1 MGKGKKYFFFNKP
14 IEKTIGDDKPK
25 KCSTIKKE
33 VKLSKKEK
41 KQQKKLAKEHM
52 DNRGFGFASWKK
64 PETTA
69 TTAIETF
76 GNSTE
81 NKVEKYYA
89 STTNKF
95 SKNYEAERY
104 LTKQPVVD
112 PENVVATA
120 EGAFEVVHSEHWG
133 SALIPVIDPKALPIT
148 PEDIANFKLKDN
160 FPKIP
165 KTLWARWMKLV
176 FHYCEQREKYQ
187 GPTPQVLQ
195 TPAGEPSIVK
205 IWNLQETKYDY
216 FRVYNEHH
224 AVKIENPMQELGPA
238 MYYSSTYYS
247 PNYQN
252 NATKELEVT
261 ALLLR
266 KADDLT
272 QWKIVIPRQSI
283 SRAAVQAQIDKT
295 VDIETGEQYSAFPPD
310 GWLHA
315 GSTHSHNTMG
325 VFFSKTDDES
335 ELSVPGV
342 HIVVGQISRYQK
354 TYEAKASVVLRQTRK
369 FVAVEDVVE
378 IASDPDANFHANVL
392 EQISE
397 RAFQPTSTI
406 PIVSDVRSS
415 VDEDYSEFFGGSDP
429 DVEKFG
435 GDDVCLPKIADQEFA
450 EHYRNR
456 PHAPNQ
462 FEEDEDAWMWCGL

>member
-14 IEKTIGDDKPK
+14 VEKTIGDDTPK

-41 KQQKKLAKEHM
+41 KLQKKLAKEHM
-52 DNRGFGFASWKK
+52 DNRGFGFASWKR

-69 TTAIETF
+69 VDTF
-76 GNSTE
+76 GNANSVDKPT
-81 NKVEKYYA
+81 EKY
-89 STTNKF
+89 STNKWA
-95 SKNYEAERY
+95 KNYEAERY

-112 PENVVATA
+112 PENVVSTV
-120 EGAFEVVHSEHWG
+120 EGAFEVVHSEAWG
-133 SALIPVIDPKALPIT
+133 SALIPVVDPKALPVT

-165 KTLWARWMKLV
+165 KTLWGRWMKLV
-176 FHYCEQREKYQ
+176 FHYCEQKAKDQ
-187 GPTPQVLQ
+187 SSGPNPQVIK
-195 TPAGEPSIVK
+195 TSGDFPIVK
-205 IWNLQETKYDY
+205 IWNVQETKYDF

-238 MYYSSTYYS
+238 TYYS
-247 PNYQN
+247 TNFQHSYN
-252 NATKELEVT
+252 NNTTKELEVT

-266 KADDLT
+266 KADDLS

-295 VDIETGEQYSAFPPD
+295 VDIETGEQYQAFPPD

-315 GSTHSHNTMG
+315 GSTHSHNTMSA
-325 VFFSKTDDES
+325 FFSKTDDES

-369 FVAVEDVVE
+369 FIAIEDVVDIE
-378 IASDPDANFHANVL
+378 SDPEANFHTNVL

-397 RAFQPTSTI
+397 KALQIAPMVNPANTTQASI
-406 PIVSDVRSS
+406 N
-415 VDEDYSEFFGGSDP
+415 ENYAEFFGDYEDRSDSI
-429 DVEKFG
+429 
-435 GDDVCLPKIADQEFA
+435 CLPTIADQEFA
-450 EHYRNR
+450 EHLRER
-456 PHAPNQ
+456 KAHPPTQ
-462 FEEDEDAWMWCGL
+462 FEEGEDAFMWCGL